1 MRLLLASM
9 IDRFSRLFGR
19 TPPGPAK
26 RVLVNEI
33 LSIQI
38 LSTAAIGA
46 LAVASLYWGGQWV
59 LQDNYGRWA
68 LQWTEEL
75 NDLGAPLY
83 LSDDQDAI
91 SRIERYIDKYPEI
104 GRVTYYRQDGVV
116 LFAINKDGDD
126 TVTDDLSQS
135 RLRETRALVGAA
147 APYLVDSGIIDPR
160 KFEILAPV
168 WTESIRGDGLFAFNP
183 SESPLQSQLDLV
195 GFVGLH
201 LDFITFH
208 DRLLSNIKTAVM
220 VLLVLLVVSTMY
232 GRRVLRRAL
241 TSISDLHQPLK
252 ELAAGNLSVEFK
264 AAEHREISEIV
275 EALQSTAS
283 ALSERDERLLNLANH
298 DVLTGLYNRRRFV
311 EELKTELEHVISDGH
326 HSALLFIDLDQFKY
340 INDTC
345 GHPAGDRLISKV
357 ANEIKRSVG
366 NEGLVARFGGDEFAV
381 LLNDTNKPATKKIAE
396 KILEDMRRLSHVEQ
410 EQVFHIHCSIGATM
424 IIGNELNH
432 DELVAQADIAC
443 REAKSAGRN
452 RMQFYNLSEREA
464 QRLTTDVGWMNKLR
478 QALDGDLFELRF
490 QPINDIAT
498 GLTTHHEI
506 LLRLKGEG
514 GKLISPDAFLPAA
527 VRFGLMS
534 EIDNWMIRRAARAH
548 AEHRDG
554 NSELNISVN
563 LSANAFE
570 HDDLAGYVA
579 SCLEEYEVPPGNVI
593 FEITESLAARHLDHV
608 EQQIS
613 SLRAMG
619 CRLALDDFGTGYSSF
634 SFLQRLQADYIKID
648 GSFVVNLVDNPV
660 DQKMIRLIAE
670 IGREAGMKTIA
681 EYVQSAEVL
690 EMLGDLGVDLV
701 QGYYIGRPAKRPIPK
716 TMPIPLNSR
725 RNRDRDQKSYSA

>member
-1 MRLLLASM
+1 MRLLLSS
-9 IDRFSRLFGR
+9 IIYRFLRLLGR
-19 TPPGPAK
+19 AAPPPNK
-26 RVLVNEI
+26 RVLIHEI

-59 LQDNYGRWA
+59 LQDNYSRWA

-83 LSDDQDAI
+83 LSDDDDAI
-91 SRIERYIDKYPEI
+91 SLIESYIDKYPEI

-116 LFAINKDGDD
+116 LFAINTEGSNI
-126 TVTDDLSQS
+126 VTDDLSQS
-135 RLRETRALVGAA
+135 KLRQTTDLIGGAT
-147 APYLVDSGIIDPR
+147 PYLVESGIIDPR
-160 KFEILAPV
+160 QFEILAPV
-168 WTESIRGDGLFAFNP
+168 WTESIRGDGLFAFDP
-183 SESPLQSQLDLV
+183 SQSSLQSQIVLV

-201 LDFITFH
+201 LDFVIFH
-208 DRLLSNIKTAVM
+208 DRLLSNIKTAIM
-220 VLLVLLVVSTMY
+220 ILLTLLVVSTIY

-241 TSISDLHQPLK
+241 TSISDLHKPLK
-252 ELAAGNLSVEFK
+252 ELAEGNLTVQFK

-298 DVLTGLYNRRRFV
+298 DVLTGLFNRRRLV
-311 EELKTELEHVISDGH
+311 EELKLELDRVISDGR

-345 GHPAGDRLISKV
+345 GHPAGDRLIGKV
-357 ANEIKRSVG
+357 ADEIKRSVG
-366 NEGLVARFGGDEFAV
+366 DNGLVARFGGDEFAV
-381 LLNDTNKPATKKIAE
+381 LIANTSKSATKTIAE
-396 KILEDMRRLSHVEQ
+396 KILEDMRKLSHVED

-464 QRLTTDVGWMNKLR
+464 HRLTADVGWMNKLR
-478 QALDGDLFELRF
+478 RALDGDLFELRY

-506 LLRLKGEG
+506 LLRLKAEG
-514 GKLISPDAFLPAA
+514 GKLVSPDAFLPAA

-534 EIDNWMIRRAARAH
+534 EIDNWMIRRAACAH

-554 NSELNISVN
+554 SSELNFSVN

-579 SCLEEYEVPPGNVI
+579 SCLEEHDVPPENII

-608 EQQIS
+608 EVQVS
-613 SLRAMG
+613 SLREMG
-619 CRLALDDFGTGYSSF
+619 CRIALDDFGTGYSSF

-681 EYVQSAEVL
+681 EYVQSAAVL

-701 QGYYIGRPAKRPIPK
+701 QGYFIGRPAKRPILK
-716 TMPIPLNSR
+716 SMPIPLNAR
-725 RNRDRDQKSYSA
+725 RNRERDKKTFSA

>member
-1 MRLLLASM
+1 
-9 IDRFSRLFGR
+9 
-19 TPPGPAK
+19 
-26 RVLVNEI
+26 V
-33 LSIQI
+33 Q
-38 LSTAAIGA
+38 
-46 LAVASLYWGGQWV
+46 
-59 LQDNYGRWA
+59 
-68 LQWTEEL
+68 
-75 NDLGAPLY
+75 
-83 LSDDQDAI
+83 
-91 SRIERYIDKYPEI
+91 
-104 GRVTYYRQDGVV
+104 
-116 LFAINKDGDD
+116 
-126 TVTDDLSQS
+126 
-135 RLRETRALVGAA
+135 
-147 APYLVDSGIIDPR
+147 
-160 KFEILAPV
+160 
-168 WTESIRGDGLFAFNP
+168 
-183 SESPLQSQLDLV
+183 
-195 GFVGLH
+195 
-201 LDFITFH
+201 
-208 DRLLSNIKTAVM
+208 
-220 VLLVLLVVSTMY
+220 
-232 GRRVLRRAL
+232 
-241 TSISDLHQPLK
+241 
-252 ELAAGNLSVEFK
+252 FK

-298 DVLTGLYNRRRFV
+298 DVLTGLFNRRRLV
-311 EELKTELEHVISDGH
+311 EELKLELERVISDGR

-366 NEGLVARFGGDEFAV
+366 DDGLVARFGGDEFAV
-381 LLNDTNKPATKKIAE
+381 LIANTSKSATKSIAE
-396 KILEDMRRLSHVEQ
+396 KILEDMRKLSHIED

-464 QRLTTDVGWMNKLR
+464 QKLTADVGWMNKLR
-478 QALDGDLFELRF
+478 RALDDDLFELRY

-506 LLRLKGEG
+506 LLRLKAQG
-514 GKLISPDAFLPAA
+514 GKLVSPDAFLPAA

-534 EIDNWMIRRAARAH
+534 EIDNWMIRRAALAH

-554 NSELNISVN
+554 NSELNFSVN

-579 SCLEEYEVPPGNVI
+579 SCLEEYNVPPENVI

-608 EQQIS
+608 EKQIS
-613 SLRAMG
+613 SLREMG

-681 EYVQSAEVL
+681 EYVQSAAVL
-690 EMLGDLGVDLV
+690 EILGDLGVDLV
-701 QGYYIGRPAKRPIPK
+701 QGYFIGRPAKRPILK
-716 TMPIPLNSR
+716 SIPIPLNAR
-725 RNRDRDQKSYSA
+725 RNRERDKKSYSA